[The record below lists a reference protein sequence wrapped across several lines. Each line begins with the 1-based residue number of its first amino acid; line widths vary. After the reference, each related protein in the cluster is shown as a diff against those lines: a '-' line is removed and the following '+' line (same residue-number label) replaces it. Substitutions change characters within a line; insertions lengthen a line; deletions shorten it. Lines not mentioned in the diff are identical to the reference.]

1 MFQNNQ
7 QQIYRELNQKGERCD
22 DDGRYNRAK
31 FEKDSWQNAKLRVTR
46 SRLSPGA
53 LDEEF

>member
-31 FEKDSWQNAKLRVTR
+31 FEKDSW
-46 SRLSPGA
+46 
-53 LDEEF
+53 